1 MNMQKMNDALASLA
15 AKAIEDGADIY
26 ALAGATAQAATDWDA
41 LAVTAQAKADALRDA
56 LTANA
61 PLIAGACLTRG
72 TQARIAA
79 DIAGE
84 GASKTEQN
92 TATKRVG
99 RIASVGRLM
108 VAHPKADVLA
118 LYTFVNGATK
128 ADIDAACEAKADP
141 TKAPARKRGTAG
153 PKAPKGPRKVR
164 DLVEPWSRTTKAVTD
179 AVVEHGTKD
188 DQEQALRVLMANVKR
203 IEAALKSGVHGDG
216 VIPAA
221 TPAEQDAQTEQA
233 EQETD
238 AA

>member
-1 MNMQKMNDALASLA
+1 MNNAKINDALATLA
-15 AKAIEDGADIY
+15 ANAIEAGADVV
-26 ALAGATAQAATDWDA
+26 ALASVTAQAATEWDA
-41 LAVTAQAKADALRDA
+41 LAASAQAKADALRDA

-61 PLIAGACLTRG
+61 PLIAGACLARG
-72 TQARIAA
+72 EQAAIARG
-79 DIAGE
+79 IAGE
-84 GASKTEQN
+84 HATKTEQN

-128 ADIDAACEAKADP
+128 ADIDAACESKADP

-179 AVVEHGTKD
+179 AVVEHGTKE
-188 DQEQALRVLMANVKR
+188 DQDQALRVLMANVKR
-203 IEAALKSGVHGDG
+203 IEAALASGVHGDG

-221 TPAEQDAQTEQA
+221 TKAEQDAQEEQA
-233 EQETD
+233 
-238 AA
+238 A

>member
-1 MNMQKMNDALASLA
+1 MNTQKMNESLASLA
-15 AKAIEDGADIY
+15 AKMIEGGADVI
-26 ALAGATAQAATDWDA
+26 ALASVTAQAATEWDA
-41 LAVTAQAKADALRDA
+41 LAASAQAKADALRDA

-61 PLIAGACLTRG
+61 PLIAGACLVRG
-72 TQARIAA
+72 EQAAIARG
-79 DIAGE
+79 IAGE
-84 GASKTEQN
+84 QATKTEQN

-188 DQEQALRVLMANVKR
+188 DQEQAKRVLLANLKR
-203 IEAALKSGVHGDG
+203 IDAALASGVHGDG